1 MKIIIIGGVAAGATA
16 ATNIRRKSEDAEIIL
31 LEKGRDTSFKNC
43 EIPYF
48 LSYMVEDSED
58 LIARKPE
65 AFAKR
70 NNIDARN
77 FSEVISINRDEK
89 KVTVLDHK
97 NDKTYEETYDKL
109 IIATGASPFVP
120 DSIKGL
126 ENPRE
131 NVFKVENV
139 VDVENIREYIKTKNV
154 KNVIVNGAGF
164 IGIEAAENLAALD
177 KLNISLIV
185 RSRVLSSNIDEDL
198 AGFVEENIKDHINLI
213 KNDEIIEVL
222 DDKVTLKSG
231 STLPYDL
238 LINAIGV
245 KPNSS
250 LAEKAGL
257 TLTKSGAIDTDRN
270 FLTNDPDI
278 YAIGDVIEVYKPLLK
293 SKGKLNLA

>member
-1 MKIIIIGGVAAGATA
+1 M
-16 ATNIRRKSEDAEIIL
+16 
-31 LEKGRDTSFKNC
+31 
-43 EIPYF
+43 
-48 LSYMVEDSED
+48 
-58 LIARKPE
+58 
-65 AFAKR
+65 
-70 NNIDARN
+70 
-77 FSEVISINRDEK
+77 
-89 KVTVLDHK
+89 
-97 NDKTYEETYDKL
+97 
-109 IIATGASPFVP
+109 
-120 DSIKGL
+120 

-257 TLTKSGAIDTDRN
+257 TLTKSGAIDTC
-270 FLTNDPDI
+270 
-278 YAIGDVIEVYKPLLK
+278 LLYT
-293 SKGKLNLA
+293 SDAADDCCRV